1 MNIYA
6 IRTHER
12 IVYPVPF
19 ASSCAFDHTT
29 RVVLAATAELDDSAG
44 VGRAE
49 NYEQSLEHSMNPEL
63 QKYARETES
72 LLAQQ
77 RQQQRHKLFSVYPDV
92 QVRDVTANM
101 KKPAS

>member
-1 MNIYA
+1 M
-6 IRTHER
+6 
-12 IVYPVPF
+12 
-19 ASSCAFDHTT
+19 
-29 RVVLAATAELDDSAG
+29 LAAATELDDSAG

-92 QVRDVTANM
+92 QVRDVTADM
-101 KKPAS
+101 KTPAS